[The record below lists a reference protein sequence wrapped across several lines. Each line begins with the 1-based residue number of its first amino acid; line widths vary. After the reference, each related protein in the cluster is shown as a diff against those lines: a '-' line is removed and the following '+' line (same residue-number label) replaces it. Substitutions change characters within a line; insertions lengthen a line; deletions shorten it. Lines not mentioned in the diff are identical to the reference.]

1 MKDILAAT
9 RYAQA
14 LFDIVRLTHQDELV
28 EAELESFSVA
38 LKKSPELEKF
48 LNNPKLRTEEKRKFL
63 LKLYQERKQD
73 FYEILLN
80 FYTILFEKNRFH
92 LIHEICSNFKR
103 IADEAQGQGVAEI
116 RSATALNSTAEA
128 KIVSRLEAI
137 AGYKIMVKKEVDP
150 TLLGGVVLRVR
161 NHVFDGSIK
170 NKLNNLKKE
179 LVRHQYVGGP
189 SAN

>member
-14 LFDIVRLTHQDELV
+14 LFDIVRLTHQDEKV
-28 EAELESFSVA
+28 EEELDSFSAA
-38 LKKSPELEKF
+38 LKKNPEIEKF

-63 LKLYQERKQD
+63 MKLYQERKQD
-73 FYEILLN
+73 FYETLLN
-80 FYTILFEKNRFH
+80 FYTILFEKKRFH

-116 RSATALNSTAEA
+116 RSAVPLNPQAEA

-137 AGYKIMVKKEVDP
+137 AGYKIKVKKEVDP
-150 TLLGGVVLRVR
+150 ALLGGVVLRVR
-161 NHVFDGSIK
+161 NYVWDGSIK
-170 NKLNNLKKE
+170 NKLNALKKE
-179 LVRHQYVGGP
+179 LSRHAYVG
-189 SAN
+189 SASAK